1 LGQISQA
8 KPSVAKSNCTTDN
21 DIRLSNEKAEITM
34 WHVAVLILLPI
45 GTGVGAGPHTNP
57 DDSWSGWR
65 SRQRTELATLPKPPE
80 PPQGNGSHI
89 DRFTAADWAK
99 AKFTPPPLID
109 DATFAR
115 RVYLDVVGFLP
126 TVEQL
131 DQFINDKNPEKRKR
145 LVEALLAD
153 QQGYAE
159 HWMTFWNDLV
169 RNDEQTN
176 IDGLRKPI
184 TGWLYQSLL
193 ENKAIDLMVAE
204 LLNPG
209 SDGPDGYL
217 KGVNWR
223 GRVNASQTPPVQAAQ
238 NVSQVFLASSI
249 KCASCHNSFINHW
262 KLAESY
268 GMASFFSPQN
278 LEMHRCDKP
287 TGKMVPAKFLFEGLG
302 EVPSDADLAARHRA
316 VAQMVTRPKN
326 PRFAKAMVNRF
337 WKRLMGRG
345 LSEPVDDF
353 DDHQP
358 DSVILEWLAYDFISH
373 DYDAK
378 NTLRII
384 LLSKVY
390 QLPAVENQMS
400 KAKEMPPLRGPVE
413 RRLTSEQFLDG
424 MAQVTSYWPKNE
436 VMNVKVDNPHVREWR
451 HRKPTALAIALGR
464 PNREQV
470 CTVRNEESTVLQ
482 SLELVN
488 GKTMAE
494 RLSEGAKT
502 LLASDLG
509 KERDSTKV
517 TATLYRR
524 ALSRMPTE
532 AETSLARTLLGS
544 PEDKPLARQDG
555 WEDFLWALVISPEFQ
570 FVR

>member
-1 LGQISQA
+1 MKVLNGST
-8 KPSVAKSNCTTDN
+8 PVLWGLVVGC
-21 DIRLSNEKAEITM
+21 L
-34 WHVAVLILLPI
+34 WHQNLRA
-45 GTGVGAGPHTNP
+45 
-57 DDSWSGWR
+57 DDYWFGWR
-65 SRQRTELATLPKPPE
+65 ARQRTESAALPKPPD
-80 PPQGNGSHI
+80 PPAGDGSPV
-89 DRFTAADWAK
+89 DRFVALEWTK
-99 AKFTPPPLID
+99 AKFTPPAPVD

-115 RVYLDVVGFLP
+115 RAYLDVVGLLP
-126 TVEQL
+126 TVQQL
-131 DQFINDKNPEKRKR
+131 DQFIRDEKLHKRAR
-145 LVEALLAD
+145 LVDALLAD
-153 QQGYAE
+153 RQGYAE
-159 HWMTFWNDLV
+159 HWMTFWNDLL

-184 TGWLYQSLL
+184 TAWLFRSLL
-193 ENKAIDLMVAE
+193 ENKPIDLMIAE

-209 SDGPDGYL
+209 RNGPDGYL

-223 GRVNASQTPPVQAAQ
+223 GRVNASQLPPVQAAQ

-268 GMASFFSPQN
+268 GMASFFAPQN

-287 TGKMVPAKFLFEGLG
+287 TGKIVPAKFLFEGLG
-302 EVPSDADLAARHRA
+302 EVPPDADLAARHRA

-337 WKRLMGRG
+337 WKRLLGRG

-353 DDHQP
+353 DDHPP
-358 DSVILEWLAYDFISH
+358 DSSLLDWLAYDFMNH

-378 NTLRII
+378 HIVRMI

-390 QLPAVENQMS
+390 QLPADRNQAA
-400 KAKEMPPLRGPVE
+400 KAKEMPPLRGPVD

-424 MAQVTSYWPKNE
+424 MALVTGYWPKNE
-436 VMNVKVDNPHVREWR
+436 VMNVPVDNPLIREWR

-488 GKTMAE
+488 GKAMAE
-494 RLSEGAKT
+494 RLSEGVKT
-502 LLASDLG
+502 LLASNLG
-509 KERDSTKV
+509 KEEDSTKV
-517 TATLYRR
+517 ITTLYRR
-524 ALSRMPTE
+524 ALSRAPTE
-532 AETSLARTLLGS
+532 NEITLARDVLAL
-544 PEDKPLARQDG
+544 PKDKPSARQEG
-555 WEDFLWALVISPEFQ
+555 WEDFLWALFVSPEFQ